1 MAGGASANL
10 PLMPSPAP
18 EPLTSRPLSVW
29 LVDPFDDIPGE
40 GIPPLRYWSLARVL
54 VARGH
59 DVTWW
64 TATWSHRRK
73 TIRTAPLGIREDE
86 GFAVRLVA
94 TRPYQKNVSLARINS
109 HKDFGRTFERLAS
122 EGVSSGQLGRPDI
135 ILASLPPL
143 EGPEAAL
150 RLARRLDATFILD
163 VQDLW
168 PETFERLVPGPAF
181 LRQLIAPLLLG
192 NMAARRQAVVAGA
205 DALSATTDAYAT
217 AAFADA
223 PAETP
228 RHVCYVGAYVDEF
241 PGPPRAVSEVA
252 AAGADAGG
260 SAEPAA
266 LIRGLFS
273 AAAAGASSG
282 PLECVYAGSLEAGQ
296 DIEILPAAARQLS
309 AKGVAATIHVA
320 GSGKQEAALRRA
332 AEAAT
337 GSCRMVVH
345 GLLGREEYVRLLARC
360 EVGLSCVKPESMVAM
375 PNKACDYAA
384 AGLAIVN
391 SLPGELAA
399 MLEEYDAGVGYTA
412 GDAGSLAGAIAGL
425 AADRGR
431 LMAMRQAARRMAE
444 RELDRE
450 KTYAAFADWI
460 ETIHGGG

>member
-1 MAGGASANL
+1 
-10 PLMPSPAP
+10 MPSPAP

-29 LVDPFDDIPGE
+29 LVNPFDDIPGE

-223 PAETP
+223 PADAP